1 MAGPRIYTD
10 AWERLKVAAKEL
22 EEKEAENLGEE
33 EEPRTVHSAPDKP
46 KARQRLR
53 IFVVATVVMA
63 VLIVL
68 VGSLWIDSQA
78 RLMNHAREVA
88 ELKTRIDLLQ
98 EKVRK
103 AEEEKKRLE
112 DENGTL
118 SMHYEQKAAELADLE
133 QELETLR
140 TQKEKTVAKPKRPQ
154 AKIENPP
161 VAVPAPP
168 RVSQEHPPVNPP
180 QEKTRAAKPESREQQ
195 GIKVYTID

>member
-1 MAGPRIYTD
+1 MAGPRIYTE
-10 AWERLKVAAKEL
+10 AWERLRVAAKEL
-22 EEKEAENLGEE
+22 EEKEAESLEQEE
-33 EEPRTVHSAPDKP
+33 LRTVHSAPDKP
-46 KARQRLR
+46 KAPQRPRMLV
-53 IFVVATVVMA
+53 IATVVMA
-63 VLIVL
+63 LLTVL

-88 ELKTRIDLLQ
+88 DLKTRIDLLQ

-103 AEEEKKRLE
+103 AEEERKRLE